1 MEAATVYHGYKSER
15 CRALKSLLNAV
26 VSAKG
31 GVYTVSSKLVARI
44 VGFYDDMRHC
54 EICHDVY
61 NTIRYLAVAKK
72 IVVQTLPGRVVVHR
86 TKLIELLRELV
97 ESECP

>member
-1 MEAATVYHGYKSER
+1 
-15 CRALKSLLNAV
+15 
-26 VSAKG
+26 
-31 GVYTVSSKLVARI
+31 
-44 VGFYDDMRHC
+44 
-54 EICHDVY
+54 
-61 NTIRYLAVAKK
+61 VAKK